1 MREIL
6 ALIYI
11 RTLLDLAEYRQ
22 TPTMLKMFKRCTE
35 LEKRIYNKD
44 KKLYNQCQ
52 SIAKEVWTK
61 IKDDHREYVIEV
73 EPVIYNLYIKC
84 EDEFKKLK
92 LKPTLFNRLFDKYA
106 NVSDCKLEVKSMK
119 LSDYIW
125 TITNEVML
133 KSIKY

>member
-11 RTLLDLAEYRQ
+11 RTLLELAEYRQ

-35 LEKRIYNKD
+35 LEKRLYNKD

-52 SIAKEVWTK
+52 VIAKEVWTK
-61 IKDDHREYVIEV
+61 IKDDHKEYVIEV
-73 EPVIYNLYIKC
+73 EPVIYDLYLKC
-84 EDEFKKLK
+84 EDGFKKLK

-106 NVSDCKLEVKSMK
+106 NVSDCKFEVKSMK

-125 TITNEVML
+125 TITNEVM
-133 KSIKY
+133 IKRVEL

>member
-11 RTLLDLAEYRQ
+11 RTLLELAEYRQ

-35 LEKRIYNKD
+35 LEKRLYNKD

-61 IKDDHREYVIEV
+61 IKDDHKEYVIEV
-73 EPVIYNLYIKC
+73 EPVIYDIYGKC
-84 EDEFKKLK
+84 ENGFKKLK

-106 NVSDCKLEVKSMK
+106 NVSDCKLEIKSFN
-119 LSDYIW
+119 LAEHIW
-125 TITNEVML
+125 TVTNDVMM
-133 KSIKY
+133 KRVVV